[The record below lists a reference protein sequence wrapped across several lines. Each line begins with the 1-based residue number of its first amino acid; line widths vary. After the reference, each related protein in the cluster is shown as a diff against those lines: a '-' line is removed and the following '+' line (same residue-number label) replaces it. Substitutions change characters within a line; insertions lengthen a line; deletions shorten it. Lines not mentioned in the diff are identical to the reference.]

1 MFTRVV
7 LAIAATAAAVGW
19 TLTATVPAVVDI
31 GLATGLTGAPGTLTV
46 LECHDGGSSRHSRQ
60 VCTGSFVYDATGE
73 KAAVR
78 AFSWADPGHVY
89 PAQITNGG
97 DRAGVRG
104 TQGALAALVDLSI
117 GLIFITAVGIALGL
131 RAFRLASAAVIGAV
145 GLVGIAVGTVAQS
158 V

>member
-1 MFTRVV
+1 MFTRVF

-19 TLTATVPAVVDI
+19 TLMRAVPAVVDI

-46 LECHDGGSSRHSRQ
+46 LECHDGSSSRHSRQ

-104 TQGALAALVDLSI
+104 TQGALAALVDLSL
-117 GLIFITAVGIALGL
+117 GLILITAVGIALGL
-131 RAFRLASAAVIGAV
+131 RAFHLVNVAAIGAV
-145 GLVGIAVGTVAQS
+145 GLVGIVVGTVAQL